1 LPEGKYVSSNHYAR
15 YVLWQGRRNSELVI
29 SSHGT
34 RTLERARNIVPWGT
48 SLQFY
53 GPDCA
58 PIVTHLVDQ
67 AFIKD
72 RVAARPFEIR
82 SGGEVFVDYELSK
95 IQVQRGTGETYA
107 QVVDCLTR
115 YDLVTIEQLNDR
127 GPYEHMLLSE
137 LIADL
142 RSKGHRYSKIHCF
155 FCRSLRDSDVRR
167 HPSLQQFVR
176 PAYTVR

>member
-1 LPEGKYVSSNHYAR
+1 
-15 YVLWQGRRNSELVI
+15 
-29 SSHGT
+29 
-34 RTLERARNIVPWGT
+34 
-48 SLQFY
+48 
-53 GPDCA
+53 
-58 PIVTHLVDQ
+58 
-67 AFIKD
+67 
-72 RVAARPFEIR
+72 
-82 SGGEVFVDYELSK
+82 VDYELSK
-95 IQVQRGTGETYA
+95 IQVQRGKGETYA

-142 RSKGHRYSKIHCF
+142 RSKGHRYSTIHCF